1 MSVLDKIFSLS
12 CREAAI
18 LASKESLSGLSY
30 FEKVKMRIHAKICP
44 PCEKYAEDN
53 ELLDQA
59 ISKIVDSKSEEELKL
74 TSQQKDKIRQA
85 IS

>member
-1 MSVLDKIFSLS
+1 
-12 CREAAI
+12 
-18 LASKESLSGLSY
+18 
-30 FEKVKMRIHAKICP
+30 MRMHAKICP
-44 PCEKYAEDN
+44 PCEKYAQDN

-59 ISKIVDSKSEEELKL
+59 ISKIVDSKSKEELKL